1 MRRLTRRAASSLWMG
16 GAVAVAALAL
26 GLTTA
31 GCESSTEDG
40 IEGSTCVSND
50 EFFAVL
56 YFQTIRTKCATCHS
70 GGEGM
75 VSQLKL
81 APVSQAGFLD
91 TNYQA
96 FQSVAGYE
104 VNGVSELLLK
114 PLGQLEHGGGNI
126 FPDGEAD
133 PEYQQLVKLV
143 ERMKGSDSC
152 PNTEAQFL
160 AGTQLAGPNQVLRKS
175 ALALA
180 ARIPTDEEEAAVE
193 AGGWDAVD
201 AILDTYM
208 QEQAFYTRLK
218 EKYNDVT
225 LVDFYMNDDFDVIGN
240 DENYAPRWFDD
251 ISTNDAALLKKYGAT
266 SPEDLQDK
274 LSRWTQRGVAEA
286 SLELIAYTV
295 KNDLSFQNVV
305 TAPYMVVN
313 PFSAKAF
320 KITDVTFQNDADPN
334 EFVPAKIGGYD
345 GKYPHAGNLSDSIW
359 LQRHPTTA
367 TNRNRHRAKE
377 LLYVYLGNDILKA
390 AERPIAVDASAL
402 ADNPTV
408 NNPNCSICHLVVDPI
423 AGGFRNFQPTFD
435 NGDDNNFTY
444 HAEVSWFPEM
454 YQTGFGNLTM
464 PPTSY
469 DKGTVW
475 LGQQVA
481 NDPGFAFAAVFM
493 GYRMLTGNE
502 PLQPPAE
509 GSDNFDTELT
519 AFLGQYYTFSKIAN
533 DFRNNGFKFKQMLK
547 DLIMSPYFR
556 SINAAEN
563 IDETQLEHLSAVGT
577 GHLLTPEQL
586 NRKIENVT
594 GIQWQPNEFDTP
606 NLLEDGG
613 GQGYRILYGG
623 IDSRDTTN
631 RITSPSGIMANVAER
646 MGLEVGCKLS
656 NSEFSIPIEQR
667 RFLKNAELS
676 DEPQDANFRDVP
688 DSIAKIKADIQ
699 YLHQKLLGEKLEVT
713 DPEIERTYQLFV
725 DVWRNGKEN
734 VVSIDTSFPDG
745 CVADRNYVTGESFD
759 NGDMDMRLHD
769 DALYTGRAWQAVI
782 AYLLTDYDFLFE

>member
-1 MRRLTRRAASSLWMG
+1 MG
-16 GAVAVAALAL
+16 GAVAVTALAL

-50 EFFAVL
+50 EYFAVL
-56 YFQTIRTKCATCHS
+56 YFKTLKDKCASCHS
-70 GGEGM
+70 GGNGD
-75 VSQLKL
+75 VQSQLHL

-91 TNYQA
+91 TNYAA
-96 FQSVAGYE
+96 FQSIAGYE

-114 PLGQLEHGGGNI
+114 PLGQLDHGGGNL
-126 FPDGEAD
+126 FPEGETD

-143 ERMKGSDSC
+143 ERMKGSDTC

-160 AGTQLAGPNQVLRKS
+160 AGTVLAGPNQVLRK
-175 ALALA
+175 ATLALA
-180 ARIPTDEEEAAVE
+180 ARIPTDDEQAAVE
-193 AGGWDAVD
+193 AGGWDAVN
-201 AILDTYM
+201 AIMDNLMMED
-208 QEQAFYTRLK
+208 AFYTRLK

-225 LVDFYMNDDFDVIGN
+225 LVDFYLNDDFDVIGD
-240 DENYAPRWFDD
+240 DENYDPRWYEN
-251 ISTNDAALLKKYGAT
+251 ISTDDPALLKKYGARDGN
-266 SPEDLQDK
+266 DLQDK
-274 LSRWTQRGVAEA
+274 LARWTQRGVAEA

-295 KNDLSFQNVV
+295 RNDLSYQNIV

-320 KITDVTFQNDADPN
+320 KITDVTFKNDADPN

-345 GKYPHAGNLSDSIW
+345 GKYPHAGNLTDAIW

-377 LLYVYLGNDILKA
+377 ILFTYLGNDILKA
-390 AERPIAVDASAL
+390 AERPIAVDATAL

-408 NNPNCSICHLVVDPI
+408 NNPNCSICHTLVDPI
-423 AGGFRNFQPTFD
+423 AGWYRNFQPTFE

-444 HAEVSWFPEM
+444 HEESAWFPEM
-454 YQTGFGNLTM
+454 FQTGFKNTVM
-464 PPTSY
+464 PPSSY
-469 DKGTVW
+469 SQATVW
-475 LGQQVA
+475 GGQQVA

-493 GYRMLTGNE
+493 GYRMLTGQE
-502 PLQPPAE
+502 PLQPPSD
-509 GSDNFDTELT
+509 GSENFDNELT

-533 DFRNNGFKFKQMLK
+533 DFRNNGYHFKQLIK

-556 SINAAEN
+556 SINAADN
-563 IDETQLEHLSAVGT
+563 IDEAQLEHLSAVGSA
-577 GHLLTPEQL
+577 HLLTPEQL

-594 GIQWQPNEFDTP
+594 GIQWQPNEYDTP
-606 NLLEDGG
+606 NLLETDG

-631 RITSPSGIMANVAER
+631 RITAPSGIMANVAER

-656 NSEFSIPIEQR
+656 NAEFAIPIEQR
-667 RFLKNAELS
+667 RFLKNVELT
-676 DEPQDANFRDVP
+676 DEPQDANYRDVP
-688 DSIAKIKADIQ
+688 ESIAKIKADIQ
-699 YLHQKLLGEKLEVT
+699 FLHEKLLGEKLEVT

-725 DVWRNGKEN
+725 DVWRNGKDN
-734 VVSIDTSFPDG
+734 VVAVDASFPG
-745 CVADRNYVTGESFD
+745 ECVAERNYVTGESLRGE
-759 NGDMDMRLHD
+759 GDMDMTLND
-769 DALYTGRAWQAVI
+769 DSLYTGRAWQAVI
-782 AYLLTDYDFLFE
+782 AYLMTDFDFLYE